1 MTPIRAHI
9 KRLRPA
15 VAVICG
21 LAAPCAALA
30 QDAFTR
36 SLGNAFETI
45 VIDAGK
51 AAAQATSAAKGAI
64 SGNSKRKAS
73 KKSDDATA
81 DSGETNADDGAP
93 AEIALPIR
101 KPKPDYGPSV
111 TATPDPVGE
120 ERTAMPAP
128 APKPHLPGHVKP
140 STPEPAPAP
149 PPAKKADKK
158 KEMRPDEWPAEDVE
172 LARARCTRILKDL
185 DVVTVPEPPMRKGD
199 CGAHAP
205 VRLISIG
212 KSPEVTISPPAVV
225 SCDMVASL
233 HKWVTKDLQPL
244 AKRHLGA
251 EIIKIEAMS
260 DYSCRMAYG
269 RVGNKLSEHGKAN
282 ALDIGGFMTRK
293 GKTAHLLTGWGPNR
307 RDIAR
312 KIAAEK
318 AAEAKVA
325 AEKAAAEKAELAKA
339 AATGKPVPRAT
350 IVDGLPREDDKTNPL
365 AKQASLNIDEPV
377 KAPVNKKKTSR
388 RGKLPPEILEHM
400 PKERAPARDSTARF
414 LYAAHDAACKIFGT
428 TLGPEANEAHRNHF
442 HVDMAPR
449 KFKNYC
455 R

>member
-1 MTPIRAHI
+1 MTPILAEL

-15 VAVICG
+15 VALICG
-21 LAAPCAALA
+21 VGLPCAALA

-36 SLGNAFETI
+36 SVTNAFETI

-51 AAAQATSAAKGAI
+51 AAAQATSAAKGAM
-64 SGNSKRKAS
+64 SGAKRKAS
-73 KKSDDATA
+73 KKGAGADA
-81 DSGETNADDGAP
+81 DEAP
-93 AEIALPIR
+93 SEIALPIR
-101 KPKPDYGPSV
+101 KPRPVYGPSV
-111 TATPDPVGE
+111 PATPDPVE
-120 ERTAMPAP
+120 QRTAMPAP
-128 APKPHLPGHVKP
+128 APKPAPPEKP
-140 STPEPAPAP
+140 KSAAPADKAP
-149 PPAKKADKK
+149 EAKRKADKPK
-158 KEMRPDEWPAEDVE
+158 ADEWPAEDVE

-185 DVVTVPEPPMRKGD
+185 DVVTVPEPPMRKGN

-212 KSPEVTISPPAVV
+212 KDPEVTISPPAVV

-233 HKWVTKDLQPL
+233 HTWITKDLQPL

-269 RVGNKLSEHGKAN
+269 RIGNKLSEHGKAN

-293 GKTAHLLTGWGPNR
+293 GKTARLLTGWGPNR

-318 AAEAKVA
+318 AAEAKAA
-325 AEKAAAEKAELAKA
+325 AEKAAAEKAADAKA
-339 AATGKPVPRAT
+339 TADGKSVPRAT
-350 IVDGLPREDDKTNPL
+350 IVEGLPKEPDKTNPL
-365 AKQASLNIDEPV
+365 ARQASLNLDEPV
-377 KAPVNKKKTSR
+377 KAPQKKKKQNR
-388 RGKLPPEILEHM
+388 RGALPPEIMEHM

-414 LYAAHDAACKIFGT
+414 LHAAHDTACKIFGT

-449 KFKNYC
+449 KHRNYC